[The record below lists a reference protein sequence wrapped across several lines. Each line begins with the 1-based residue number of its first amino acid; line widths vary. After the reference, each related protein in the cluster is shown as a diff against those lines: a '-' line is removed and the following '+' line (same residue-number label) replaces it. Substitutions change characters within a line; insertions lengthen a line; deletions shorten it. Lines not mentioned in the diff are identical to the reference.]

1 MQRYILFRYELSN
14 MNASKVV
21 RVISYFL
28 FGFIFLFLTLTIS
41 FNYYINEKFSSRLKE
56 EFSERTGFKYTL
68 SFDKLSINFFTQKIS
83 LDNAIISPLKN
94 NASSAEF
101 VVTASYF
108 KIIDFSILT
117 YLRTK
122 NLEINK
128 IEVINPHV
136 SYYLNDSAKFPEL
149 FVKKDLSNYLKSI
162 SINNFDIINCDINV
176 YHRKDD
182 LLPFLKSKENSLSLK
197 NITVNF
203 ENNHNQKLF
212 IFKDVDFV
220 LNYVEY
226 NLPDSL
232 YTLYGKKVH
241 VSFSKST
248 LQIDSLKL
256 VPNYSKK
263 DFADKVK
270 FQASRIEIIT
280 SKFNVNNIDY
290 NRLYKD
296 YFFSAKKLEIA
307 GCFLNVYR
315 DNTKFLEHNN
325 KPSLQTLLKNIPIL
339 FSIDTIE
346 LKNGRI
352 DFEALQPLASSTGK
366 IFVDKVYLNVFDV
379 CNDTLT
385 MNDTN
390 FIKADFGGYVLGKAK
405 FTESYVF
412 PMNCKG
418 ETFSCSGSLSA
429 IPLSS
434 FNSIVKPAKHILFK
448 EGQLDDVVFVF
459 DAKEKFST
467 GSMTFKYH
475 DLKIDVLN
483 RRNNKGGLK
492 SLISTLVL
500 NNFKINKSNPGAD
513 GKTRTVKLFVKN
525 NPYRYF
531 LFYSMQTI
539 LSGIEP
545 TILKE

>member
-1 MQRYILFRYELSN
+1 MKASN
-14 MNASKVV
+14 VV
-21 RVISYFL
+21 RYISYFL
-28 FGFIFLFLTLTIS
+28 FGFILLFLTLTIS
-41 FNYYINEKFSSRLKE
+41 FNFYINKKFSIRLKE
-56 EFSERTGFKYTL
+56 EFSERTNFKYKL
-68 SFDKLSINFFTQKIS
+68 SFDKLSINLITQRFS
-83 LDNAIISPLKN
+83 LNNVVISPIN
-94 NASSAEF
+94 NDKVSSVQF
-101 VVTASYF
+101 LVSASYF
-108 KIIDFSILT
+108 KIIDFSVLS
-117 YLRTK
+117 YLKTK

-128 IEVINPHV
+128 IEIINPHV
-136 SYYLNDSAKFPEL
+136 SYYLNDSAKFAEL
-149 FVKKDLSNYLKSI
+149 FVKKDFSNYLKSI
-162 SINNFDIINCDINV
+162 SINNFDIINCDVKV
-176 YHRKDD
+176 YHRIDD
-182 LLPFLKSKENSLSLK
+182 LLPFLKSKENGLSLK
-197 NITVNF
+197 NITVNI

-220 LNYVEY
+220 LNDVEY

-248 LQIDSLKL
+248 LHIDSLKL
-256 VPNYSKK
+256 LPNYSKI

-280 SKFNVNNIDY
+280 SKINVNNIDY

-296 YFFSAKKLEIA
+296 YFISARKLEIA
-307 GCFLNVYR
+307 GCFFNVYR
-315 DNTKFLEHNN
+315 DNTKFLKHEN
-325 KPSLQTLLKNIPIL
+325 KPSFQALLKNIPIL
-339 FSIDTIE
+339 FSIDSIE
-346 LKNGRI
+346 LKSGRI
-352 DFEALQPLASSTGK
+352 NFEALQPSASSTGK
-366 IFVDKVYLNVFDV
+366 IFLDKVYLNVFDV

-385 MNDTN
+385 MNDDHV
-390 FIKADFGGYVLGKAK
+390 IKADFGGYVLGKAK
-405 FTESYVF
+405 FTETYNF

-418 ETFSCSGSLSA
+418 ESFSCSGSLSA
-429 IPLSS
+429 IPLSA

-448 EGQLDDVVFVF
+448 EGQLDDVTFSF
-459 DAKEKFST
+459 DAKEKIST

-483 RRNNKGGLK
+483 NRNTKGGIK

-500 NNFKINKSNPGAD
+500 NNFKMNKSNPGID

-545 TILKE
+545 TIIISKK